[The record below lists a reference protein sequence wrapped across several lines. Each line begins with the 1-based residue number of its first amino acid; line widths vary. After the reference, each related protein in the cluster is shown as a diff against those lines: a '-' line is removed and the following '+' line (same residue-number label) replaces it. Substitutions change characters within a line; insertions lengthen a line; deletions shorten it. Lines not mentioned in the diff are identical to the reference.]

1 MNEVDNVARGE
12 IHDAVGSYVVHA
24 LEEPELS
31 QFEAHVGECEQCS
44 AEIREFSETLA
55 GLSADFEV
63 APPAEL
69 RNSVL
74 SAISG
79 ISQLPAESEA
89 GESEAETGPRHAVPV
104 LPRASDQAD
113 GWAGGQEND
122 QAGGQENDRDV
133 ESDRTMAQVVS
144 LDDVRRRRAPRALIA
159 VAAAVALIAVAA
171 GGWAVNLNQKLQQ
184 QQAGQSVVAQ
194 QTQRESALL
203 NASDATIYSSTLPGG
218 AKVSYV
224 VSKQQ
229 NAAML
234 VSGDLPNPGA
244 GKAYQIWTV
253 RGKDTFYRDQAFTTI
268 DQQRVF
274 LSGNIGQADALGL
287 SIETAGSTPSKP
299 STGPYAV
306 ANL

>member
-31 QFEAHVGECEQCS
+31 EFEAHIDGCEQCS

-55 GLSADFEV
+55 ELSLDFEV
-63 APPAEL
+63 APPAAL
-69 RNSVL
+69 RTSVL
-74 SAISG
+74 SAIGG
-79 ISQLPAESEA
+79 ISQLPAEGEPV
-89 GESEAETGPRHAVPV
+89 ESEAVEREAESGPRHAVPV
-104 LPRASDQAD
+104 LPRASAEANGQAN
-113 GWAGGQEND
+113 GQPND
-122 QAGGQENDRDV
+122 HGAR
-133 ESDRTMAQVVS
+133 SDRPMGQVVS
-144 LDDVRRRRAPRALIA
+144 LDEVRRRRAPRALIA

-184 QQAGQSVVAQ
+184 QQAGQSVIAQ

-203 NASDATIYSSTLPGG
+203 NASDATIHSSTLPGG

-234 VSGDLPNPGA
+234 VGGDLPNPGA

-253 RGKDTFYRDQAFTTI
+253 RGKDTFYRDQPFTAGN
-268 DQQRVF
+268 QQRVF
-274 LSGNIGQADALGL
+274 LSGNIDQADALGL